1 MYLYFSKQDIKMKKL
16 RFIYY
21 LSLFAILSQVITAC
35 NSCSKQ
41 GVDVTQDLYVPDS
54 VIEVAPPQVSKAVTE
69 QMMQNI
75 SSPVE
80 TAALIKG
87 LKIPF
92 NKNFLASTKQAEK
105 FNTNFEKAFALG
117 LYGCDLGYLNMYEK
131 TSFVVDY
138 ISTIKR
144 LADDIQVGQFFDF
157 NTLKRLATNNEN
169 LDSLI
174 LISQQSFNR
183 IDNYLAETNRS
194 MLSAVIVAGV
204 WVEGAYLSS
213 RVAQIS
219 NHPRIRE
226 TIGEQ
231 KTILNFLLALLKV
244 YDKDPSMAKLITDFE
259 NIKKIYDEVKITYEV
274 GEPEMVEENGVL
286 TFKQTDKQIIEM
298 DDELYQRLIVGI
310 QDLRNDLLKL

>member
-1 MYLYFSKQDIKMKKL
+1 MRKL
-16 RFIYY
+16 HFIYF
-21 LSLFAILSQVITAC
+21 LSLFTITTQVFTAC
-35 NSCSKQ
+35 NSCKKQ
-41 GVDVTQDLYVPDS
+41 GVDITQDLYVPDS
-54 VIEVAPPQVSKAVTE
+54 VIEVASPQISKVVTE

-75 SSPVE
+75 SSPIE

-87 LKIPF
+87 LKVPF
-92 NKNFLASTKQAEK
+92 NKSFLANTKQAEK

-117 LYGCDLGYLNMYEK
+117 LYGFDLGYLNMYEK
-131 TSFVVDY
+131 SSFVVDY

-183 IDNYLAETNRS
+183 IETYLAETNRS
-194 MLSAVIVAGV
+194 MLSIVIVAGF
-204 WVEGAYLSS
+204 WVEGTYILS

-219 NHPRIRE
+219 NHPKMRE

-231 KTILNFLLALLKV
+231 KTILNFLLAYLKV
-244 YDKDPSMAKLITDFE
+244 YENDPSMANLIASL
-259 NIKKIYDEVKITYEV
+259 NKIKKIYDEVKITYEI
-274 GEPEMVEENGVL
+274 GEPEMIEENGEL
-286 TFKQTDKQIIEM
+286 TFKQTDKQIVEM
-298 DDELYQRLIVGI
+298 NDELYQKLITGI
-310 QDLRNDLLKL
+310 QELRSDLLKL